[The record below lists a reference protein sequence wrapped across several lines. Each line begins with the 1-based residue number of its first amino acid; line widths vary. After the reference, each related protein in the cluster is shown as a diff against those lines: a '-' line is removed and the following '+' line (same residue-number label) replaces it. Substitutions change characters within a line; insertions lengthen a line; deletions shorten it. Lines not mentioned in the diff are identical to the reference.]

1 MTNLSK
7 SIILSALLFLPTLSN
22 AITLPDRTT
31 TVAQRDVQ
39 LSWSIPTQRQNGD
52 AFLASEL
59 GGYQLAVG
67 CGDTDELYDVPA
79 GVDTY
84 TVPDLPI
91 GSCDFAISAIDTDG
105 LQSPWSDVVTAQI
118 KDGYGPQKIQL
129 FNTTIKVVI
138 NISQ

>member
-52 AFLASEL
+52 ELLLSEL
-59 GGYQLAVG
+59 SGYEIAVG
-67 CGDTDELYDVPA
+67 CGTEDTIIEVPA
-79 GVDTY
+79 GVETY
-84 TVPDLPI
+84 TVPDLAV
-91 GSCDFAISAIDTDG
+91 GSCDFSISAIDTDG
-105 LQSPWSDVVTAQI
+105 LQSPWSDVISAQI
-118 KDGYGPQKIQL
+118 KSGYGPQQIQL
-129 FNTTIKVVI
+129 YNTTIKVVV
-138 NISQ
+138 NISS